1 MQSDQN
7 LPNFNLDVNL
17 SIASSSVEDHNVNET
32 LFRFPIQPQSNNCL
46 HLSVPFSPALGLE
59 TQVQVQ
65 APGTEGLM
73 VDYNSGGWFPK
84 PQMECRD
91 GRGEIVPHLSKSYSQ
106 DGARLFHMKMTLVL
120 RNQSWGNM
128 TCYIRNPLTGE
139 EKRTKIILAGE
150 CLSEF
155 RCQYINIKKN

>member
-1 MQSDQN
+1 
-7 LPNFNLDVNL
+7 
-17 SIASSSVEDHNVNET
+17 
-32 LFRFPIQPQSNNCL
+32 
-46 HLSVPFSPALGLE
+46 
-59 TQVQVQ
+59 
-65 APGTEGLM
+65 
-73 VDYNSGGWFPK
+73 
-84 PQMECRD
+84 MESRD

-106 DGARLFHMKMTLVL
+106 NGARLFHMKMTLVL

-155 RCQYINIKKN
+155 RCKYIDIKKN